1 MKNVSHYEES
11 ARIKLAGEDAL
22 LLPQKAMFLP
32 ACKTLVVADVHIG
45 KGASFRSRTFFAP
58 DGMTSRDLNCLS
70 KLIQKFK
77 AERLI
82 VLGDLVHAQDGLT
95 KDETALFDQFRQSH
109 ADMSMVL
116 IMGNH
121 DRRSRLPRSW
131 HMERVMGDLHEGPF
145 IFSHEYAQESDEKS
159 ASSKGY
165 VLSGHIHPSVV
176 LYGQGKQRER
186 LPCFWLRRKYAVLP
200 SFGVFTGSF
209 TIRPSQLDKIFVVAH
224 DAVIPMIR

>member
-1 MKNVSHYEES
+1 MKDKSLYEET
-11 ARIKLAGEDAL
+11 ARIKIAGEDAL
-22 LLPQKAMFLP
+22 LLPQKAVFL
-32 ACKTLVVADVHIG
+32 AASKTLVVADVHIG
-45 KGASFRSRTFFAP
+45 KGASFRARTFFAP

-70 KLIQKFK
+70 KLIHKYK

-95 KDETALFDQFRQSH
+95 KDEVTLFEQFRQEN
-109 ADMSMVL
+109 AEIEMLL

-121 DRRSRLPRSW
+121 DRKARLPRSW
-131 HMERVMGDLHEGPF
+131 QIERVPGELCEGPF
-145 IFSHEYAQESDEKS
+145 IFSHEYEESERPK
-159 ASSKGY
+159 KTEGY
-165 VLSGHIHPSVV
+165 VLSGHIHPSVI
-176 LYGQGKQRER
+176 LRGQGKQRER

-209 TIRPSQLDKIFVVAH
+209 TVRPSQLDKIFVVAH